1 MSRPSPRLL
10 VEPPL
15 TRGQS
20 LLLSGKKAHYLNH
33 VLRLGLGASVLIFNG
48 RDGEWLAQ
56 IKKKNKKNCTLDLLR
71 QTQKQTIAVDLI
83 LAFAP
88 LKKTALDF
96 LIQKATELGIG
107 TLQPLFTER
116 TGSDHVNIKRLI
128 AQAGEASEQCGRLEA
143 PTIPH
148 PVSLEKFLNTWP
160 HDRPLWTGN
169 ESGAGCNIITA
180 LNNWAVKAA
189 MADGH
194 GVLIGPEGG
203 FSPNELATLGS
214 MPFVTFIDLG
224 PRILRAETA
233 AITALTCWQALLGDW
248 RRDDK

>member
-10 VEPPL
+10 VETPL
-15 TRGQS
+15 ARGQS

-33 VLRLGLGASVLIFNG
+33 VLRLSLGANVLIFNG

-56 IKKKNKKNCTLDLLR
+56 VKKKDKKNCTLDLLQ
-71 QTQKQTIAVDLI
+71 QTQKQTIAVNLV

-88 LKKTALDF
+88 LKKSALDF

-116 TGSDHVNIKRLI
+116 TGADHVNISRLI

-143 PTIPH
+143 PTILH
-148 PVSLEKFLNTWP
+148 PVSLEKFLESWP
-160 HDRPLWTGN
+160 HDKPLWTGN
-169 ESGAGCNIITA
+169 ESGAGRYIVTA
-180 LNNWAVKAA
+180 FNDWAVKSV
-189 MADGH
+189 MAGGH
-194 GVLIGPEGG
+194 GILIGPEGG